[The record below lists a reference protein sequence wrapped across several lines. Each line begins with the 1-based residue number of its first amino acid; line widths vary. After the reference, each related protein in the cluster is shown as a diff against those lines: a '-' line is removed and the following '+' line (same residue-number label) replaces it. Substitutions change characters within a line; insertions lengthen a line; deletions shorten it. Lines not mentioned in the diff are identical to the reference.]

1 MGKHAYLIIA
11 HNEFEILATLLR
23 MIDDERNDIYLH
35 IDKKVQDINKNN
47 LEVNVKKANLYILE
61 NRISVTWGD
70 FSQIACELL
79 LLKEATKVS
88 HDYYHLLSGVDLP
101 IKDQNTIHNFFDSC
115 GEKEFVHIDAPVL
128 TDEYIRR
135 VDKYWLINRRKRNLP
150 QKIVNKLLLAVQA
163 PIHRCRKSNLQ
174 YQKGAN
180 WFSITNAFAKYVVSQ
195 EELIKKTFQHTITAD
210 EMFLQTL
217 LNSSEFK
224 NQLYDTRMNG
234 EYEAIKREI
243 DWNRGDPYVYRI
255 EDLSYLLNS
264 TNFFARK
271 FSWNV
276 DSKIVQALEE
286 NVRID

>member
-11 HNEFEILATLLR
+11 HNEFDVLGTLLR

-35 IDKKVQDINKNN
+35 VDKKVQNIEKYNLDANVNKA
-47 LEVNVKKANLYILE
+47 KLYILQD
-61 NRISVTWGD
+61 RISVTWGD
-70 FSQIACELL
+70 FSQIECELR
-79 LLKEATKVS
+79 LLKEAIKEQ

-101 IKDQNTIHNFFDSC
+101 IKDQNKIHDFFERC
-115 GEKEFVHIDAPVL
+115 GGKEFVHVDAPIL
-128 TDEYIRR
+128 DEEYIRR
-135 VDKYWLINRRKRNLP
+135 VDKYWFINRRKRNLP
-150 QKIVNKLLLAVQA
+150 QKVLNKLLLAVQM
-163 PIHRCRKSNLQ
+163 PVHRCTKSNLH

-180 WFSITNAFAKYVVSQ
+180 WFSITHSFAQYVVRQSDVVR
-195 EELIKKTFQHTITAD
+195 KTFKYTITAD

-217 LNSSEFK
+217 LCSSDFI
-224 NQLYDTRMNG
+224 NNLYDKSMNG
-234 EYEAIKREI
+234 EYGAIKREI
-243 DWNRGDPYVYRI
+243 DWNRGEPYVYRM

-286 NVRID
+286 SIRMD